1 MRLVAVLPIKI
12 ALAIHRPVGR
22 LMYGLLGRQRK
33 IVLRNLE
40 LCFPELSADERE
52 ALAKRHFEAIG
63 VYFAECAIG
72 WFGSE
77 DHVPD
82 ALFDVHGLEHLE
94 AALAKGRGVILFTG
108 HFTAIEICGRALKRS
123 MPSFHVMYATRSNPV
138 IDEMQR
144 RGRRSVSHESI
155 PNDNVRMLLRS
166 LKRNAAI
173 WYAPDQYYEGG
184 ALVPFFHE
192 LACTNTATTK
202 LARMTGATV
211 VPMSYR
217 RLDGQARYEVNFHA
231 PLANFPTDDETA
243 DTARLTRALEGF
255 IRLAPEQY
263 LWNHRRFKNRPV
275 PLPDLYAK
283 PRTQAQS

>member
-1 MRLVAVLPIKI
+1 MRLTAVLPIKL
-12 ALAIHRPVGR
+12 ALAIHRPIGN
-22 LMYGLLGRQRK
+22 LMYRLLGRQRK

-40 LCFPELSADERE
+40 LCFPELSVGERE
-52 ALAKRHFEAIG
+52 ALAKRNFEAIG
-63 VYFAECAIG
+63 LYFAECAIG

-77 DHVPD
+77 RHVRD
-82 ALFDVHGLEHLE
+82 TLFDVRGLEHLQ

-108 HFTAIEICGRALKRS
+108 HFTTIEICGRALKRS
-123 MPSFHVMYATRSNPV
+123 MPNFTVMYATRSNPV
-138 IDEMQR
+138 VDEMQR
-144 RGRRSVSHESI
+144 RGRKSVSHESV
-155 PNDNVRMLLRS
+155 PNDNVRMLLRC

-192 LACTNTATTK
+192 LACTNVATSK

-217 RLDGQARYEVNFHA
+217 RLDGEARWEVRFHA
-231 PLANFPTDDETA
+231 PLADFPTNDETA

-255 IRLAPEQY
+255 IRVAPEQY
-263 LWNHRRFKNRPV
+263 LWNHRRFKGRPA

-283 PRTQAQS
+283 PPK

>member
-1 MRLVAVLPIKI
+1 MRLAAVLPIKL
-12 ALAIHRPVGR
+12 ALAIHRPLGG
-22 LMYGLLGRQRK
+22 LMYRRLGRQRK
-33 IVLRNLE
+33 TVLRNLE
-40 LCFPELSADERE
+40 LCFPELAAGARE
-52 ALAKRHFEAIG
+52 ALAKRQFEAIAMS
-63 VYFAECAIG
+63 FAELALG

-77 DHVPD
+77 RRVPD
-82 ALFDVHGLEHLE
+82 SLFDVRGLEHLQ
-94 AALAKGRGVILFTG
+94 AALANGRGVILFTG
-108 HFTAIEICGRALKRS
+108 HFTAIEICGRALKRA

-192 LACTNTATTK
+192 LACTNTATAK

-217 RLDGQARYEVNFHA
+217 RLDGQARYEVSFHA
-231 PLANFPTDDETA
+231 PLADFPTEDETA

-263 LWNHRRFKNRPV
+263 LWNHRRFKNRPP

-283 PRTQAQS
+283 PPK